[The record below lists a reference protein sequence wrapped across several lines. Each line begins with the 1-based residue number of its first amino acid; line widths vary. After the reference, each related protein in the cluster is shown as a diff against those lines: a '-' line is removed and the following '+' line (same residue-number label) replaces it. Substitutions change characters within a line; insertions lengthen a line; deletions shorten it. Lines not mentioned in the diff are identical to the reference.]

1 MAINLM
7 SSKIFWVY
15 TKTCINSNTNITNIQ
30 IITVKRF
37 IESFILINKYT
48 RMLNVCYSQ
57 KFFQNFL

>member
-30 IITVKRF
+30 IHRVT
-37 IESFILINKYT
+37 IESFILNNKYT